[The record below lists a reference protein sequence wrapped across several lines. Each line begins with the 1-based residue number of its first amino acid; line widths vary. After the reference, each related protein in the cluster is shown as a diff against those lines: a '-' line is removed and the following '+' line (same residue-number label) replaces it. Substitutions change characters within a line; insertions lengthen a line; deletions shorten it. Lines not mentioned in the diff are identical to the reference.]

1 MPNDIHIYLTDEED
15 TALRAMAAKEVRS
28 LTNMA
33 RVLIGRARGTDWS
46 TPPNLEVPKRG
57 RPRKDKP

>member
-33 RVLIGRARGTDWS
+33 RVLIGRALGTDWS
-46 TPPNLEVPKRG
+46 VAPNLEVPKRG